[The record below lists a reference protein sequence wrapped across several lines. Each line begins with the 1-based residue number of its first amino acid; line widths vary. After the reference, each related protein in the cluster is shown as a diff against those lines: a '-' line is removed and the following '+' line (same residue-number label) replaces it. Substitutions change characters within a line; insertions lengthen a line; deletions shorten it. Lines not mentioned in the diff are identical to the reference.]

1 MAGSTNW
8 SAYAY
13 DLTPILPSDSTG
25 GTKVYDLADYPRF
38 GVWND
43 GYYMTFDFIDNDYDG
58 GSNPNYGRIDG
69 SAVCKLDETDIEEGN
84 GTNTGA
90 DSATCYTYEPSSLPP
105 MIHTILPAN
114 AETSSYP
121 AGTQGEF
128 FMATINP
135 GTNGNPC
142 VPGNMTNPN
151 CHIGDLAYWTWSG
164 IVAESA
170 HTQVPVTA
178 FVPGCYY
185 TNGLATDTVCV
196 PQNDSTYDLCPGGVP
211 CDSDSLGDRLM
222 SPLAYRYISPCEEG
236 RVSYVS
242 CEYLAVTQTVQEDT
256 TYSSGYAH
264 RATAVRYYTLSAPV
278 SPSTSPTLVYS
289 GEFGDGTYSQY
300 YWMPSNAIDEDENIA
315 YTFSVGN
322 GATYASPYMARI
334 DLSNTQSTPAQTVT
348 PNGADASDTTW
359 GEYVSVSVAPDGI
372 TFWGTGEYFNPT
384 QTECPGESGGSTTCS
399 WQTQIFTCQKGSGF
413 CP

>member
-1 MAGSTNW
+1 
-8 SAYAY
+8 
-13 DLTPILPSDSTG
+13 
-25 GTKVYDLADYPRF
+25 
-38 GVWND
+38 
-43 GYYMTFDFIDNDYDG
+43 
-58 GSNPNYGRIDG
+58 
-69 SAVCKLDETDIEEGN
+69 
-84 GTNTGA
+84 
-90 DSATCYTYEPSSLPP
+90 
-105 MIHTILPAN
+105 
-114 AETSSYP
+114 
-121 AGTQGEF
+121 
-128 FMATINP
+128 
-135 GTNGNPC
+135 
-142 VPGNMTNPN
+142 MTNPN

-264 RATAVRYYTLSAPV
+264 RATAVRYYTFSAPV

-372 TFWGTGEYFNPT
+372 TFWGTGNISTPHKPSVLENQAAQRPVVGKLRYLPVKRAVVSALSPPYDSF
-384 QTECPGESGGSTTCS
+384 GEG
-399 WQTQIFTCQKGSGF
+399 KGALPRPSQGEKD
-413 CP
+413 CDDLPAERAPDGPVEG